1 MHAQHCHGAVLPC
14 VCTCCALGY
23 LIGVSVLFRFVAGKR
38 SELEAL
44 LDAMA
49 ADGIEHTA
57 ATSRTLAALERQL
70 RS

>member
-1 MHAQHCHGAVLPC
+1 MALCAPAYVHAC
-14 VCTCCALGY
+14 VFSY
-23 LIGVSVLFRFVAGKR
+23 LTGVSVLFHSVAGKR